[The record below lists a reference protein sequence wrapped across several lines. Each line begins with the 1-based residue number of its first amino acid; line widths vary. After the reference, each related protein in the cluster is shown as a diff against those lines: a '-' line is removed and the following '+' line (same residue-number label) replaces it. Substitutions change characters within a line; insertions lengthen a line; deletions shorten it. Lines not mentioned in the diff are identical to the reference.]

1 MEQQDKPSFWTRT
14 SKANHVQS
22 SHEPG
27 VGLRLASLLSAAA
40 ISASDSRQQGR
51 FGKGRFSSLFSG
63 KGKAGS
69 DKSRDHSNEFIFEE
83 EKSGTVKSDSLVEHD
98 VRNGKV
104 PDADPDPW
112 IEAYEKLRNDEK
124 AGKLVNAYEKILT
137 HRATTKNTG
146 TRYAEDDVQADAPN
160 QFEGLTEADRVD
172 MMKATL
178 SSVLERAKQEKTWKN
193 VALYADTL
201 IANVGKGVG
210 DALQA
215 HPPAAMAWSGICL
228 LLPIIVKP
236 IKEEKKVTEGLEFV
250 MNRMDWYVPLT
261 KVVLQREW
269 PENIALQQHR
279 SSLRDE
285 VVTLFKSLLQFEME
299 CACRAY
305 STHTVVRVL
314 GDIVSLSGWGDKL
327 EAIKKHGE
335 AIETDLQS
343 YGINTLAEYSLQT
356 ASNTKDIL
364 AEVRKF
370 NEVATRAEEARAAER
385 RDDLVGLISRFGA
398 TTYRDQME
406 FNPKR
411 HPGTCEWFC
420 RHPKYT
426 SWLNS
431 TKNELLLVTAE
442 PGCGKSVLA
451 RFLIET
457 ELPSQR
463 EDAVIGYFFF
473 KDNPVQNNLVNVLSA
488 ILHQLLNLCPDV
500 LDTLGTDIKKLSPE
514 LLKDCGQLWRLMEE
528 ACENLSERTVFCVFD
543 AFDECNSDGRERLM
557 RLLASHQFSKRRI
570 RFLVTSR
577 GYPAIVGS
585 FRFIA
590 ENLARL
596 EGEEKSEKDQSQNE
610 IDIVF
615 CHRVESLVKD
625 RRLGR
630 KVSELLYERLH
641 TKGKGQRTYLW
652 VRLVFKFLDNN
663 YPLNLDGWR
672 DHLDQLPEDVPGAY
686 EKLLSNVSSIDRRHV
701 ETLLRLIYV
710 AEEPLSLS
718 AANIAVNLRVKYS
731 LDSLDDLGLSDDES
745 FKEWVIN
752 MCGFFIIEYD
762 GKLFFIHQ
770 TAKEFLSLVEQTFMD
785 KMSSENKKGLS
796 VQRMLSSTEH
806 LPKNDIQWRGS
817 LNTEEEAHFVMTECC
832 LANLAIY
839 RQRPETK
846 ELEELIED
854 AWEYDQT
861 VYGDGIKELKRRL
874 CISDG
879 FFHYSSEYWPKH
891 FRAAKLHLA
900 DICTDGVEIWDTHQT
915 AKQSLF
921 QAYRLVMTNPARS
934 AWLLSSTMMAEIEGL
949 MKRYRYGRLLT
960 GIGSEYVAKF
970 SKGSDK
976 LEAWPLT
983 TLLSVRCS
991 PIIFASLFGF
1001 PLFIQ
1006 EWLSDNAKENAA
1018 QYSGKKCNSYS
1029 CEAETKLAL
1038 VNAIVTLNG
1047 NNSREREYCISEILR
1062 YETKSAL
1069 DDLSRLERLLWF
1081 GNKILDAVP
1090 GYLDQAGMKLLVRDQ
1105 LKKFEAKTMPEDKQ
1119 GGDSIKR
1126 KPRRAETT

>member
-1 MEQQDKPSFWTRT
+1 MERQDKSSFWRRI
-14 SKANHVQS
+14 SNANHVQPSNKS
-22 SHEPG
+22 SQSQATAVSG
-27 VGLRLASLLSAAA
+27 GNNGQLR
-40 ISASDSRQQGR
+40 
-51 FGKGRFSSLFSG
+51 KGRFSSLFLG
-63 KGKAGS
+63 KDRGGS
-69 DKSRDHSNEFIFEE
+69 DKSRNHSNESVIEE
-83 EKSGTVKSDSLVEHD
+83 DRSVTVKSGSLIED
-98 VRNGKV
+98 IGENGKF
-104 PDADPDPW
+104 PEADRDPW
-112 IEAYEKLRNDEK
+112 IEAYEKLRNGEK
-124 AGKLVNAYEKILT
+124 EGKLVNAYEKILT
-137 HRATTKNTG
+137 NRATATISG
-146 TRYAEDDVQADAPN
+146 TQYAEGDIQVDAPN
-160 QFEGLTEADRVD
+160 RFEGLTEADRVD

-178 SSVLERAKQEKTWKN
+178 SPVLERAKQEKTWKN
-193 VALYADTL
+193 IALYADTL
-201 IANVGKGVG
+201 ITNVGKGVG

-215 HPPAAMAWSGICL
+215 HPPVAMAWSGICL

-236 IKEEKKVTEGLEFV
+236 IKEEEKVTEGLEYV
-250 MNRMDWYVPLT
+250 MNRMDWYIPLT

-269 PENIALQQHR
+269 PDNVALQQHR
-279 SSLRDE
+279 SSLRGN
-285 VVTLFKSLLQFEME
+285 VVTLFTSLLKFEME

-305 STHTVVRVL
+305 STHPVVRVL
-314 GDIVSLSGWGDKL
+314 GDIVSLSGWEDKL
-327 EAIKKHGE
+327 EDIKKHGG
-335 AIETDLQS
+335 AIEKDLKS
-343 YGINTLAEYSLQT
+343 YGINKLTEYTLQT
-356 ASNTKDIL
+356 ASNTKNIL
-364 AEVRKF
+364 TEVKKF
-370 NEVATRAEEARAAER
+370 NEAATRAEKRRAAER
-385 RDDLVGLISRFGA
+385 KDDLVGLISRFGA

-406 FNPKR
+406 FNPQR

-451 RFLIET
+451 RFLIEA

-473 KDNPVQNNLVNVLSA
+473 KDNPVQSNLINALSA

-500 LDTLGTDIKKLSPE
+500 LDTVGTSIRKLSPE
-514 LLKDCGQLWRLMEE
+514 LLKDCGHLWGLIED

-543 AFDECNSDGRERLM
+543 AFDECNSDGRERLV

-585 FRFIA
+585 FRSIA
-590 ENLARL
+590 ENLVRL
-596 EGEEKSEKDQSQNE
+596 EGEEKIEKDQLQNE

-615 CHRVESLVKD
+615 RHRVESLIED
-625 RRLGR
+625 RRLGQ

-663 YPLNLDGWR
+663 YPLNLPEWR
-672 DHLDQLPEDVPGAY
+672 DLLDQLPEDVPGAY
-686 EKLLSNVSSIDRRHV
+686 EKLLSNVSSTNRRHV

-718 AANIAVNLRVKYS
+718 AANVAVNIRGKYS
-731 LDSLDDLGLSDDES
+731 LGSLDDLGLSDEEA

-752 MCGFFIIEYD
+752 TCGFFITDYD

-770 TAKEFLSLVEQTFMD
+770 TAKEFLSPVEQTSMD
-785 KMSSENKKGLS
+785 KMSSENRKGFS
-796 VQRMLSSTEH
+796 VQRMLPSTEH

-817 LNTEEEAHFVMTECC
+817 LITEEEAHFVMTECC

-846 ELEELIED
+846 ELEALIED

-861 VYGDGIKELKRRL
+861 VYGDGINELKRRL
-874 CISDG
+874 CTSDG
-879 FFHYSSEYWPKH
+879 FFHYSSKYWPKH

-900 DICTDGVEIWDTHQT
+900 DICTDGVEIRDTHQT
-915 AKQSLF
+915 AKQPLL
-921 QAYRLVMTNPARS
+921 QAYRSVMTYPARS
-934 AWLLSSTMMAEIEGL
+934 AWLLSSTMMVEIEGL

-960 GIGSEYVAKF
+960 DVSSEYVAKF
-970 SKGSDK
+970 GKRSDK
-976 LEAWPLT
+976 LEAWPST
-983 TLLSVRCS
+983 IPLSIRCS
-991 PIIFASLFGF
+991 PIIFACLFGF

-1006 EWLSDNAKENAA
+1006 EWLADIDKETTA
-1018 QYSGKKCNSYS
+1018 QVSEQKCHSHS
-1029 CEAETKLAL
+1029 CDVEAKLAL
-1038 VNAIVTLNG
+1038 VSAIFTITG
-1047 NNSREREYCISEILR
+1047 NNQEREYCISEILR
-1062 YETKSAL
+1062 YDTKFAL
-1069 DDLSRLERLLWF
+1069 DSLSRLERLLWF

-1090 GYLDQAGMKLLVRDQ
+1090 GYLDEGGMKLLVRSQ
-1105 LKKFEAKTMPEDKQ
+1105 LKEFEAKTRPEDKQ
-1119 GGDSIKR
+1119 GGDTVKR
-1126 KPRRAETT
+1126 NPRRAETT

>member
-1 MEQQDKPSFWTRT
+1 MERQDKPSFWSRI
-14 SKANHVQS
+14 SNANHVQPSNKS
-22 SHEPG
+22 SQSQATAASG
-27 VGLRLASLLSAAA
+27 GNNGQLR
-40 ISASDSRQQGR
+40 
-51 FGKGRFSSLFSG
+51 KGRFSSLFLG
-63 KGKAGS
+63 KDRSGS
-69 DKSRDHSNEFIFEE
+69 DKSRNHSNESVIE
-83 EKSGTVKSDSLVEHD
+83 EKRSGTVEFGSLEL
-98 VRNGKV
+98 
-104 PDADPDPW
+104 PEADRDPW
-112 IEAYEKLRNDEK
+112 IEAYEKLRDDEK
-124 AGKLVNAYEKILT
+124 EGKLVNAYEKILT
-137 HRATTKNTG
+137 NRATATISGTG
-146 TRYAEDDVQADAPN
+146 YVDDVQADAPN

-178 SSVLERAKQEKTWKN
+178 SPVLERAKQEKTWKN

-236 IKEEKKVTEGLEFV
+236 IKEEEKVTEGLEYV
-250 MNRMDWYVPLT
+250 MNRMDWYIPLT

-269 PENIALQQHR
+269 PGNVALQQHR
-279 SSLRDE
+279 SSLRDN
-285 VVTLFKSLLQFEME
+285 VVTLFTSLLKFEME

-305 STHTVVRVL
+305 GTHPVVCVL

-327 EAIKKHGE
+327 EDIKKHGE
-335 AIETDLQS
+335 AIEKDLQS
-343 YGINTLAEYSLQT
+343 YGINTLAEYSMQT
-356 ASNTKDIL
+356 ASNTNDIL
-364 AEVRKF
+364 AEVKKF
-370 NEVATRAEEARAAER
+370 NEAATRAEKTRAAER
-385 RDDLVGLISRFGA
+385 RDNLAGLISRFGA

-406 FNPKR
+406 FNPQR

-420 RHPKYT
+420 RHSKYT

-431 TKNELLLVTAE
+431 TKNDLLLVTAE

-473 KDNPVQNNLVNVLSA
+473 KDNPVQNNLINALSA

-500 LDTLGTDIKKLSPE
+500 LDTLGTNIKKLSPE
-514 LLKDCGQLWRLMEE
+514 LLKDCGQLWGLIEDV
-528 ACENLSERTVFCVFD
+528 CENLLERTVFCVFD
-543 AFDECNSDGRERLM
+543 AFDECNSDGRERLL
-557 RLLASHQFSKRRI
+557 RLLGSHQFSKKRI

-577 GYPAIVGS
+577 GYPAIVTS
-585 FRFIA
+585 FRSIT
-590 ENLARL
+590 ESLMRL
-596 EGEEKSEKDQSQNE
+596 EGEGKSEKDQLQNE

-615 CHRVESLVKD
+615 RHRVESLIKD

-630 KVSELLYERLH
+630 KVSELLHEQLH

-672 DHLDQLPEDVPGAY
+672 DLLDQLPEDVPGAY
-686 EKLLSNVSSIDRRHV
+686 EKLLSNVRSTDRRHV
-701 ETLLRLIYV
+701 ETLLRLVYV

-718 AANIAVNLRVKYS
+718 AANIAVNLRGKYS
-731 LDSLDDLGLSDDES
+731 LDSLDDLGLSDEES

-752 MCGFFIIEYD
+752 TCGFFITDYD

-770 TAKEFLSLVEQTFMD
+770 TAKEFLSPVERTFMD

-796 VQRMLSSTEH
+796 VQTMSPSTEH
-806 LPKNDIQWRGS
+806 LPNGIQWRGS

-832 LANLAIY
+832 LANLALY
-839 RQRPETK
+839 RQRSETK

-854 AWEYDQT
+854 AWEHDQT
-861 VYGDGIKELKRRL
+861 VYSHGIQNLRHQL
-874 CISDG
+874 YFSNG
-879 FFHYSSEYWPKH
+879 FFEYSSTYWPKH

-900 DICTDGVEIWDTHQT
+900 DISTDGVEILNAHQT

-921 QAYRLVMTNPARS
+921 QAYRLIMTYPTRS
-934 AWLLSSTMMAEIEGL
+934 VWLLTSTMMAEIQAF
-949 MKRYRYGRLLT
+949 MKQYRYGRLLT
-960 GIGSEYVAKF
+960 AVSSNYIAKF
-970 SKGSDK
+970 GKGSDE
-976 LEAWPLT
+976 LEAWPST

-991 PIIFASLFGF
+991 PTIFACLFGF

-1006 EWLSDNAKENAA
+1006 EWLSGNTEENAA
-1018 QYSGKKCNSYS
+1018 QDSEQRCHSHS
-1029 CEAETKLAL
+1029 CEVETKLAL
-1038 VNAIVTLNG
+1038 VNAIFTIHG
-1047 NNSREREYCISEILR
+1047 NSQEMEYCISEVLLC
-1062 YETKSAL
+1062 ETKLAL
-1069 DDLSRLERLLWF
+1069 EDRSRLERLLWF
-1081 GNKILDAVP
+1081 GNKILDTLP
-1090 GYLDQAGMKLLVRDQ
+1090 GYLDDGGMKLLVRDQ
-1105 LKKFEAKTMPEDKQ
+1105 LKKFEVKTRLENKH
-1119 GGDSIKR
+1119 GGDSIQR

>member
-1 MEQQDKPSFWTRT
+1 M
-14 SKANHVQS
+14 
-22 SHEPG
+22 
-27 VGLRLASLLSAAA
+27 
-40 ISASDSRQQGR
+40 SASDSRQQGR
-51 FGKGRFSSLFSG
+51 FGKRRFSSLFSG

-69 DKSRDHSNEFIFEE
+69 DKSRDHSNDFVFQED
-83 EKSGTVKSDSLVEHD
+83 KSGTVKFDSLNEHD
-98 VRNGKV
+98 GKNGKL
-104 PDADPDPW
+104 PNADPDPW

-124 AGKLVNAYEKILT
+124 EGKLVNAYEKILT
-137 HRATTKNTG
+137 HRATVKNMG
-146 TRYAEDDVQADAPN
+146 TRYAEDDIRADAPN
-160 QFEGLTEADRVD
+160 QFEGLTEAGRVD

-178 SSVLERAKQEKTWKN
+178 SPVLERAKQEKAWKN
-193 VALYADTL
+193 VALYAETL
-201 IANVGKGVG
+201 ITTVGKGVG
-210 DALQA
+210 DTLQA

-236 IKEEKKVTEGLEFV
+236 IKEEEKVTEGLEFV

-269 PENIALQQHR
+269 PENVALQQHR

-285 VVTLFKSLLQFEME
+285 VVDLFKSLLQFEME

-305 STHTVVRVL
+305 STHPVVRVL

-335 AIETDLQS
+335 AIEKDLQS

-364 AEVRKF
+364 TEVKKF
-370 NEVATRAEEARAAER
+370 NEVATRVETTRAAER

-473 KDNPVQNNLVNVLSA
+473 KDNPVQNNLINALSA

-514 LLKDCGQLWRLMEE
+514 LLKDCGQLWGLIED
-528 ACENLSERTVFCVFD
+528 ACKNLTEKTVFCVFD

-557 RLLASHQFSKRRI
+557 RLLASHQFSRRRI
-570 RFLVTSR
+570 RFLITSR
-577 GYPAIVGS
+577 GYPAIVGP
-585 FRFIA
+585 FRSIA
-590 ENLARL
+590 ENLVRL
-596 EGEEKSEKDQSQNE
+596 EGEEKSEKDQLQNE

-615 CHRVESLVKD
+615 RHRVESLIKD
-625 RRLGR
+625 RGLGQ

-652 VRLVFKFLDNN
+652 VRLVFKFLDDN
-663 YPLNLDGWR
+663 YPLNLDQWGGL
-672 DHLDQLPEDVPGAY
+672 LDQLPEDVPGAY
-686 EKLLSNVSSIDRRHV
+686 EKLLSNVKSIDRTHV

-718 AANIAVNLRVKYS
+718 AANVAVNLRGKYS

-752 MCGFFIIEYD
+752 TCGFFITDYD

-770 TAKEFLSLVEQTFMD
+770 TAKEFLSPVEQTSMD
-785 KMSSENKKGLS
+785 KLGSGNKKGF
-796 VQRMLSSTEH
+796 
-806 LPKNDIQWRGS
+806 QWRGS
-817 LNTEEEAHFVMTECC
+817 LSTEEEAHLAMTECC
-832 LANLAIY
+832 LANLATY
-839 RQRPETK
+839 RKRPETK
-846 ELEELIED
+846 QLEALIED
-854 AWEYDQT
+854 AWDRDQA
-861 VYGDGIKELKRRL
+861 VYADGIKELKHRL
-874 CISDG
+874 CVSDG
-879 FFHYSSEYWPKH
+879 FFHYSSKYWPKH
-891 FRAAKLHLA
+891 FRAAKLHLT
-900 DICTDGVEIWDTHQT
+900 DICTDGVEIWDAHQT
-915 AKQSLF
+915 AKQALL
-921 QAYRLVMTNPARS
+921 QAYRLVMTYPARS

-960 GIGSEYVAKF
+960 GVSSEYVAKF
-970 SKGSDK
+970 GKGSDK
-976 LEAWPLT
+976 LEAWPST

-991 PIIFASLFGF
+991 PIIFACLFGF

-1006 EWLSDNAKENAA
+1006 EWLADNAKENTA
-1018 QYSGKKCNSYS
+1018 QDAEQKGHSHS
-1029 CEAETKLAL
+1029 CDVEAKLAL
-1038 VNAIVTLNG
+1038 VNAMFTITG
-1047 NNSREREYCISEILR
+1047 NAQEREYCISEILR
-1062 YETKSAL
+1062 YETKFAL

-1090 GYLDQAGMKLLVRDQ
+1090 GYLDDGGMELLVRDQ
-1105 LKKFEAKTMPEDKQ
+1105 LKKFEATKRPEDKHR
-1119 GGDSIKR
+1119 GDSVKR

>member
-1 MEQQDKPSFWTRT
+1 MSAQDKPSFWSRT
-14 SKANHVQS
+14 SKANHIQP
-22 SHEPG
+22 SHESG

-40 ISASDSRQQGR
+40 MSASDSQRQGR
-51 FGKGRFSSLFSG
+51 FGKRRFSSLFSE
-63 KGKAGS
+63 KGTAGS
-69 DKSRDHSNEFIFEE
+69 NKSRDHSNEFIFEE
-83 EKSGTVKSDSLVEHD
+83 EKSGTVKSDSLIEHD
-98 VRNGKV
+98 LRNGKL

-112 IEAYEKLRNDEK
+112 IEAYEMLRNDEK
-124 AGKLVNAYEKILT
+124 EGKL
-137 HRATTKNTG
+137 
-146 TRYAEDDVQADAPN
+146 DDVQADAPN

-178 SSVLERAKQEKTWKN
+178 SSVLERAKHEKTWKN

-201 IANVGKGVG
+201 IANVGKG
-210 DALQA
+210 
-215 HPPAAMAWSGICL
+215 
-228 LLPIIVKP
+228 IIVKP
-236 IKEEKKVTEGLEFV
+236 IKEEEKVTEGLEFV

-279 SSLRDE
+279 SSLRYE
-285 VVTLFKSLLQFEME
+285 VVSLFKSLLQFEME

-335 AIETDLQS
+335 AIETDIQS

-364 AEVRKF
+364 AEVRTF
-370 NEVATRAEEARAAER
+370 NEVATRAEGARAAKR

-398 TTYRDQME
+398 TTYRDQMD

-431 TKNELLLVTAE
+431 TKNEMLLVTAE

-451 RFLIET
+451 RFLIEK

-473 KDNPVQNNLVNVLSA
+473 KDNPVQNNLVNALSA

-514 LLKDCGQLWRLMEE
+514 LLKDCGQLWRLIEE
-528 ACENLSERTVFCVFD
+528 ACKNLPERTVFCVFD

-557 RLLASHQFSKRRI
+557 RLPASHQFSKRRI

-577 GYPAIVGS
+577 GYSAIVGS
-585 FRFIA
+585 FRSIA
-590 ENLARL
+590 ENLVRL
-596 EGEEKSEKDQSQNE
+596 EGEEKSEKDQLQNE

-615 CHRVESLVKD
+615 RHRVESLIKD

-672 DHLDQLPEDVPGAY
+672 DLLDQLPEDVPGAY
-686 EKLLSNVSSIDRRHV
+686 EKLLSNVSSTDRRHV

-718 AANIAVNLRVKYS
+718 AANIAVNLRGRYS

-752 MCGFFIIEYD
+752 TCGFFIIEYD

-770 TAKEFLSLVEQTFMD
+770 TAKEFLSPVEQTFMD

-796 VQRMLSSTEH
+796 VQRMLPSTEH

-846 ELEELIED
+846 ELEELVED

-861 VYGDGIKELKRRL
+861 VYGDAQNIG
-874 CISDG
+874 
-879 FFHYSSEYWPKH
+879 
-891 FRAAKLHLA
+891 
-900 DICTDGVEIWDTHQT
+900 
-915 AKQSLF
+915 
-921 QAYRLVMTNPARS
+921 RS
-934 AWLLSSTMMAEIEGL
+934 
-949 MKRYRYGRLLT
+949 
-960 GIGSEYVAKF
+960 
-970 SKGSDK
+970 
-976 LEAWPLT
+976 
-983 TLLSVRCS
+983 
-991 PIIFASLFGF
+991 
-1001 PLFIQ
+1001 
-1006 EWLSDNAKENAA
+1006 
-1018 QYSGKKCNSYS
+1018 
-1029 CEAETKLAL
+1029 
-1038 VNAIVTLNG
+1038 
-1047 NNSREREYCISEILR
+1047 ISEQQNFTSQT
-1062 YETKSAL
+1062 YA
-1069 DDLSRLERLLWF
+1069 
-1081 GNKILDAVP
+1081 
-1090 GYLDQAGMKLLVRDQ
+1090 QM
-1105 LKKFEAKTMPEDKQ
+1105 M
-1119 GGDSIKR
+1119 
-1126 KPRRAETT
+1126 